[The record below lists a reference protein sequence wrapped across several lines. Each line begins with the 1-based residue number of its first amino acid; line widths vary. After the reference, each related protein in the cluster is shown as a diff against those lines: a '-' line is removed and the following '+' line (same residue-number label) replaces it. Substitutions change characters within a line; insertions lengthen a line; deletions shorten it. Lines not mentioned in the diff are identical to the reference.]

1 MPRLRFPLATHWTET
16 TVGRVVKPMQEFIH
30 SSTSGGIVL
39 LLSTIAA
46 LIIVNSA
53 LNSVYEDILN
63 TYLDVKLGAFQIRLT
78 ILHWINDG
86 LMSVFFFLI
95 GLEIKREVWAGELSN
110 VRAALLPII
119 GAIGG
124 AIVPA
129 LVYVGINLAGAGSSG
144 WGIPIATDIAFALGV
159 LALAGTGLPFGL
171 KVMLTAIAIVDDLI
185 AILVIA
191 LFYSG
196 SIDFGALGIGF
207 ALLGALLVT
216 NILGIRA
223 IPVYLSL
230 GVAVWV
236 AFLTSGVH
244 ATIAGV
250 LVALT
255 IPVRVRIDQ
264 ATFLQ
269 RARAILNGFE
279 ESSKREPYSILE
291 DEKQQAAVIELE
303 DLSEAVQS
311 PLQKIEH
318 RLHGWAAFVILPL
331 FALAN
336 AGVALDIG
344 AISNET
350 LPVALGIIAGLLVGK
365 PVGLFS
371 AIWLSV
377 RVGLV
382 TLPREVTWR
391 HVAGLAC
398 LGGMGFTMSLFIATL
413 AFGSNQLLA
422 AAKLGIVAAS
432 LIAGTAGF
440 LVLRSARVET
450 RTDIVS
456 G

>member
-124 AIVPA
+124 AIAPA

-185 AILVIA
+185 AI
-191 LFYSG
+191 
-196 SIDFGALGIGF
+196 
-207 ALLGALLVT
+207 
-216 NILGIRA
+216 
-223 IPVYLSL
+223 
-230 GVAVWV
+230 
-236 AFLTSGVH
+236 
-244 ATIAGV
+244 
-250 LVALT
+250 
-255 IPVRVRIDQ
+255 
-264 ATFLQ
+264 
-269 RARAILNGFE
+269 
-279 ESSKREPYSILE
+279 
-291 DEKQQAAVIELE
+291 
-303 DLSEAVQS
+303 
-311 PLQKIEH
+311 
-318 RLHGWAAFVILPL
+318 
-331 FALAN
+331 
-336 AGVALDIG
+336 
-344 AISNET
+344 
-350 LPVALGIIAGLLVGK
+350 
-365 PVGLFS
+365 
-371 AIWLSV
+371 
-377 RVGLV
+377 
-382 TLPREVTWR
+382 
-391 HVAGLAC
+391 
-398 LGGMGFTMSLFIATL
+398 
-413 AFGSNQLLA
+413 
-422 AAKLGIVAAS
+422 
-432 LIAGTAGF
+432 
-440 LVLRSARVET
+440 
-450 RTDIVS
+450 
-456 G
+456 